1 MSPVPAKSKAQQ
13 RFFGA
18 ELGRARAGQKTETG
32 LPAKELKKF
41 AGTKTAG
48 LPKKVKR

>member
-1 MSPVPAKSKAQQ
+1 MPAKSKAQQ

-18 ELGRARAGQKTETG
+18 ELSRERAGKQTETG

-41 AGTKTAG
+41 AGTKHKG
-48 LPKKVKR
+48 LPAVKKGKR